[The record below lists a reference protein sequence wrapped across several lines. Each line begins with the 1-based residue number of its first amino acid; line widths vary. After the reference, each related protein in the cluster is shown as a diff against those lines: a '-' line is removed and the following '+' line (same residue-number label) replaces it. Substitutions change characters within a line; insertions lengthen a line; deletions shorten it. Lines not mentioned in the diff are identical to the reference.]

1 MSIITCSEISKSY
14 GANDI
19 FNKISLS
26 ISSHAR
32 IGLVGPNGVGKT
44 TLLRILAGLE
54 EPSEGNVER
63 SRTLKIG
70 YLPQGGGLISG
81 RTLWQECMDVFM
93 DLTRLQLELNRL
105 ENEMKDVSSVD
116 TMLEAYGNLQQDFE
130 RRGGYTFEHQIQQTL
145 SGLGFKGEDFNRPLH
160 QLSGGQRTRALLAKL
175 LLSNPD
181 LLLLDEPTNHLDLAS
196 IEWLEGYL
204 RDWEGTALTVSHDRY
219 FLDQVV
225 KTIWEMTPG
234 LEEYRGNYSAYLV
247 QRTDRYQRRLLE
259 YQAQQSF
266 IDKEADYIRRNIAGQ
281 NTRQAQGRRKRLE
294 RMLEEARLTPPPGTR
309 HLHIPLQSGG
319 RSGDLVLRTDNLQIG
334 FLEESQP
341 LFSVPDLT
349 LLRGECAAVLG
360 PNGAGKTTLLRT
372 LLGEIPPYQGTLSL
386 GASLTISYFAQAHE
400 DLNDNHTLMEAIE
413 SVQPKML
420 PSEVRSYLAR
430 FLFTGEDVFKNVNVL
445 SGGERSRLALARLA
459 LQGANLLLLDEPTN
473 HLDLPSQ
480 EILQAVLKDFQGTI
494 LLVTHD
500 RYLVDGLA
508 SQIWEVQPGQNQL
521 IVFTGTYSEYKSVV
535 QSPSSPPLEIKTE
548 TVYPKQS
555 KASTK
560 NNQGKRSSPWK
571 LKKRLDWIE
580 QEIARLEERLLQ
592 ITRTLE
598 NPPADPLIVNRLG
611 QEYMSIREQLESI
624 LVEWTELHNEDS
636 HQVV

>member
-1 MSIITCSEISKSY
+1 MSLITCIAVSKSY

-26 ISSHAR
+26 VPAHAR

-63 SRTLKIG
+63 SRSIKIG
-70 YLPQGGGLISG
+70 YLPQGGGLISNN
-81 RTLWQECMDVFM
+81 TLWQECLDVFA
-93 DLTRLQLELNRL
+93 DLTRLQNELTRL
-105 ENEMKDVSSVD
+105 ENEMKDTSSVG
-116 TMLEAYGNLQQDFE
+116 TMLEVYGNLQQDFE

-145 SGLGFKGEDFNRPLH
+145 SGLGFKGEDFIRPLH

-204 RDWEGTALTVSHDRY
+204 RDWEGTALIVSHDRY

-259 YQAQQSF
+259 YQAQQAF
-266 IDKEADYIRRNIAGQ
+266 FDKETDYIRRNIAGQ

-349 LLRGECAAVLG
+349 LLRGECAAILG

-372 LLGEIPPYQGTLSL
+372 LLGEIPPYQGTLAL

-400 DLNDNHTLMEAIE
+400 DLNENHSLMEAIE

-420 PSEVRSYLAR
+420 PSEIRSYLAR

-535 QSPSSPPLEIKTE
+535 QSPSSSPPEIKIE
-548 TVYPKQS
+548 TIFPKQN
-555 KASTK
+555 KALTTK
-560 NNQGKRSSPWK
+560 VQGKRSSPWK
-571 LKKRLDWIE
+571 LKKRLEWIE

-611 QEYMSIREQLESI
+611 QEYMTIREQLESI
-624 LVEWTELHNEDS
+624 LVEWTELHNEDN
-636 HQVV
+636 HPVI

>member
-1 MSIITCSEISKSY
+1 MSIITGIEISKSY

-26 ISSHAR
+26 IPAHAR

-81 RTLWQECMDVFM
+81 STLWQECLDVFA
-93 DLTRLQLELNRL
+93 DLTRLQQELNRL
-105 ENEMKDVSSVD
+105 ESGMKDVSSAGA
-116 TMLEAYGNLQQDFE
+116 MLEAYGNLQQDFE
-130 RRGGYTFEHQIQQTL
+130 RRGGYTFEHQINHTL
-145 SGLGFKGEDFNRPLH
+145 DGLGFKEDDFTRPLH
-160 QLSGGQRTRALLAKL
+160 QLSEGQRTRALLAKL
-175 LLSNPD
+175 LLTNPD

-204 RDWEGTALTVSHDRY
+204 RDWEGTAVIVSHDRY
-219 FLDQVV
+219 FLDQVI

-259 YQAQQSF
+259 YQAQQAF
-266 IDKEADYIRRNIAGQ
+266 IEKETDYIRRNIAGQ

-294 RMLEEARLTPPPGTR
+294 RMLEEARLTPPTGTR

-334 FLEESQP
+334 FQEESQP

-349 LLRGECAAVLG
+349 LLRGECAAILG

-372 LLGEIPPYQGTLSL
+372 LLGEIPPYRGSLAL
-386 GASLTISYFAQAHE
+386 GASLKVSYFAQAHE
-400 DLNDNHTLMEAIE
+400 DLNEDHTLMEAVE

-420 PSEVRSYLAR
+420 PSEIRSYLAR

-521 IVFTGTYSEYKSVV
+521 IVFTGTYSEFKSTA
-535 QSPSSPPLEIKTE
+535 QAASSPPPEIKPE
-548 TVYPKQS
+548 ANFPKQN
-555 KASTK
+555 KAGTK
-560 NNQGKRSSPWK
+560 NNPGKSSSPWK
-571 LKKRLDWIE
+571 LKKRLELIE
-580 QEIARLEERLLQ
+580 LEIARLEERLLQ

-611 QEYMSIREQLESI
+611 QEYMSIREQLEST
-624 LVEWTELHNEDS
+624 LVEWTEIHNEL
-636 HQVV
+636 VN